1 MNINIDKMVSNF
13 LGWKLPADFYPDGG
27 ISLTGTYSHDDQYR
41 PSGTNLFDA
50 VQAKEMIEA
59 MLVGA
64 VEPIVSNVVNLP
76 LEQGDLNADNTLEN
90 IKGQVT
96 GFVLAGYDK
105 DGECFFSSTYYDAK
119 EGLWLVEQF
128 KQSLIRNAGVE

>member
-1 MNINIDKMVSNF
+1 MSSDHYIE
-13 LGWKLPADFYPDGG
+13 
-27 ISLTGTYSHDDQYR
+27 DDESSWMQKQQD
-41 PSGTNLFDA
+41 DA
-50 VQAKEMIEA
+50 EY
-59 MLVGA
+59 
-64 VEPIVSNVVNLP
+64 
-76 LEQGDLNADNTLEN
+76 ADNTLEN